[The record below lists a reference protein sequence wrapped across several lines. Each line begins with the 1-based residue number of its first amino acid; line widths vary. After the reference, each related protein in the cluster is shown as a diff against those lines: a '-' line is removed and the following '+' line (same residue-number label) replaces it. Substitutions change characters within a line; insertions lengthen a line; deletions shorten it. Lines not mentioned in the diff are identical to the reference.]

1 MLRLEQLKQRA
12 RELKR
17 EVFALFLAARHPRT
31 PWYAKVL
38 LIVIVAYAVS
48 PIDLI
53 PDFVPVLG
61 LLDDVILLPLGI
73 ALALKMIPR
82 AVIEECRG
90 RVATSELER
99 SRLGRFGAIGIGVIW
114 AALLALVVVWG
125 LSGACP
131 IADSETLM
139 DADLDYD
146 VARAAHCRSRRRSGK
161 AFARIAT
168 ARARSC
174 AGITRSCGR
183 CCPSDRIRCRSFPS
197 GRVPARVHT
206 VSPVARR
213 ATSACAPHRPAIS

>member
-38 LIVIVAYAVS
+38 LLAIVAYAVS

-90 RVATSELER
+90 RVATGELER
-99 SRLGRFGAIGIGVIW
+99 SRIGRFGAIGIGVIW
-114 AALLALVVVWG
+114 AVLLALVIVWG
-125 LSGACP
+125 
-131 IADSETLM
+131 
-139 DADLDYD
+139 Y
-146 VARAAHCRSRRRSGK
+146 RALA
-161 AFARIAT
+161 
-168 ARARSC
+168 
-174 AGITRSCGR
+174 
-183 CCPSDRIRCRSFPS
+183 
-197 GRVPARVHT
+197 
-206 VSPVARR
+206 
-213 ATSACAPHRPAIS
+213 

>member
-38 LIVIVAYAVS
+38 LLAIVAYAVS

-90 RVATSELER
+90 RVATGELER
-99 SRLGRFGAIGIGVIW
+99 SRIGRFGAIGIGLIW
-114 AALLALVVVWG
+114 AALLALVIVWG
-125 LSGACP
+125 
-131 IADSETLM
+131 
-139 DADLDYD
+139 Y
-146 VARAAHCRSRRRSGK
+146 RALA
-161 AFARIAT
+161 
-168 ARARSC
+168 
-174 AGITRSCGR
+174 
-183 CCPSDRIRCRSFPS
+183 
-197 GRVPARVHT
+197 
-206 VSPVARR
+206 
-213 ATSACAPHRPAIS
+213 

>member
-38 LIVIVAYAVS
+38 LLAIVAYAVS

-90 RVATSELER
+90 RVATGELER
-99 SRLGRFGAIGIGVIW
+99 SRIGRFGAIGIGVIW
-114 AALLALVVVWG
+114 AALLALVIVWG
-125 LSGACP
+125 
-131 IADSETLM
+131 
-139 DADLDYD
+139 Y
-146 VARAAHCRSRRRSGK
+146 RALA
-161 AFARIAT
+161 
-168 ARARSC
+168 
-174 AGITRSCGR
+174 
-183 CCPSDRIRCRSFPS
+183 
-197 GRVPARVHT
+197 
-206 VSPVARR
+206 
-213 ATSACAPHRPAIS
+213 

>member
-38 LIVIVAYAVS
+38 LLAIVAYAVS

-99 SRLGRFGAIGIGVIW
+99 SRIGRFGAIGIGVIW
-114 AALLALVVVWG
+114 AALLALVVVW
-125 LSGACP
+125 A
-131 IADSETLM
+131 
-139 DADLDYD
+139 Y
-146 VARAAHCRSRRRSGK
+146 RALAE
-161 AFARIAT
+161 
-168 ARARSC
+168 
-174 AGITRSCGR
+174 
-183 CCPSDRIRCRSFPS
+183 
-197 GRVPARVHT
+197 
-206 VSPVARR
+206 
-213 ATSACAPHRPAIS
+213 